1 MASKSEEKI
10 ILAPIHFPK
19 KLLNRFIF
27 ETLENIFRRQVYIAS
42 PKVDMHPFLD
52 PAREQYQSTGI
63 LKHFI
68 KTTPSGESKICL
80 LVEEDLFIPVLTFVF
95 GEAHMHGQFAIVSSH
110 RLKEQFYL
118 REENLKLLE
127 QRLLKEIVHEHGHT
141 FGLIHCMNDR
151 CVMHNSYSVEDTDHK
166 DIYPCE
172 VCFEKL
178 DETF

>member
-1 MASKSEEKI
+1 M
-10 ILAPIHFPK
+10 
-19 KLLNRFIF
+19 
-27 ETLENIFRRQVYIAS
+27 
-42 PKVDMHPFLD
+42 
-52 PAREQYQSTGI
+52 
-63 LKHFI
+63 
-68 KTTPSGESKICL
+68 
-80 LVEEDLFIPVLTFVF
+80 EEDLFIPVLTFVF

-110 RLKEQFYL
+110 RLKEQFYV

-127 QRLLKEIVHEHGHT
+127 QRLLKEIVHELGHT
-141 FGLIHCMNDR
+141 FGLIHCMDDR

>member
-10 ILAPIHFPK
+10 ILAPVHFPK
-19 KLLNRFIF
+19 ELLTPFIF
-27 ETLENIFRRQVYIAS
+27 EALENIFRRQVYIAS
-42 PKVDMHPFLD
+42 PKLDMHPFLD
-52 PAREQYQSTGI
+52 PARDQYQSTGI

-95 GEAHMHGQFAIVSSH
+95 GEAHMHGQFAIVSAH
-110 RLKEQFYL
+110 RLKEQFYM
-118 REENLKLLE
+118 REENLKLLG
-127 QRLLKEIVHEHGHT
+127 QRLLKEIIHELGHT
-141 FGLIHCMNDR
+141 FGLIHCIDDR

-172 VCFEKL
+172 VCFAKL
-178 DETF
+178 DETL